1 MTAVLMRW
9 ISRAVVRY
17 PVLVLLVVGAI
28 TAVLYSHIHFLRM
41 GTDLTEMFGRD
52 DPQWR
57 VVSQLGRELGYGNQL
72 FVLVEAG
79 GGEDSTGPME
89 EFADHLIES
98 MNGSGLFKYARSGLQ
113 DEELL
118 QIVRLHVWNFPSY
131 ALPDQRDDI
140 RGRLTPESIRRTFR
154 KASTE
159 MVTPFSA
166 LGTNYFLADPLG
178 LMEPLA
184 RGSKGFSQFTN
195 FDFNWGSGNRFF
207 SKDHRSL
214 LIITQPRESAVD
226 YQFSEEMMGW
236 MRRAIPAIASDAA
249 FRDAGL
255 RVTPAGAYVYAE
267 QDRQFI
273 QKNIR
278 LISIIS
284 IVGNLVLCLL
294 VYPRI
299 PLFLLSL
306 LPTSLG
312 ILWTTGVA
320 SYYPGEVNLISMSF
334 IAILAGLGDDQVVHF
349 FNRVPQEWVKTGS
362 LEGALTQTF
371 QLTGP
376 SILFCI
382 LTAST
387 ATAALALSSF
397 KVLAEFGF
405 ILTVGMFMMMIHTL
419 LTVPALMRLWWRV
432 SKPKAPETIT
442 FRFLPFVARH
452 TVNFV
457 GRHARLVVG
466 IAAVAFVL
474 SLASLPMVRMSAKI
488 EISRGEDNP
497 AIAGQRRLSAAF
509 GIEGSPEVLLISG
522 SQEEVLRR
530 SEDLTSRLEAYQRS
544 GLVRSVFTPT
554 SMVPSRHTQAERTAA
569 LSGVDFEA
577 AAAAVEASIRDNG
590 FRREPFQPFL
600 ERLRE
605 LGRGAPPVS
614 VETAS
619 AYVPAGLLDNSIRK
633 TATGEYLA
641 AIAYYGTDPDATE
654 VIGDKVLQ
662 TWRRECGPFIDFSF
676 NKINRDMQ
684 SHILADSRRALVLT
698 AFGILLIVYLCFRNM
713 RDSLLVLLPI
723 VFAITATF
731 AVLLLFRHRFSF
743 MSITAIPLI
752 IGIGIDNGIHLIR
765 RYRERAGRSILEVA
779 QASGAAL
786 IQSNLTTMVGF
797 GALTASSFAPLAE
810 MGMVTVLGVALA
822 LAAALIA
829 VPAVILVSRKAS
841 TTGELV

>member
-1 MTAVLMRW
+1 
-9 ISRAVVRY
+9 
-17 PVLVLLVVGAI
+17 
-28 TAVLYSHIHFLRM
+28 
-41 GTDLTEMFGRD
+41 
-52 DPQWR
+52 
-57 VVSQLGRELGYGNQL
+57 
-72 FVLVEAG
+72 
-79 GGEDSTGPME
+79 
-89 EFADHLIES
+89 
-98 MNGSGLFKYARSGLQ
+98 
-113 DEELL
+113 
-118 QIVRLHVWNFPSY
+118 
-131 ALPDQRDDI
+131 
-140 RGRLTPESIRRTFR
+140 
-154 KASTE
+154 
-159 MVTPFSA
+159 
-166 LGTNYFLADPLG
+166 
-178 LMEPLA
+178 MEPLA

-226 YQFSEEMMGW
+226 YQFAEEMMAW
-236 MRRAIPAIASDAA
+236 VRRTIPAIAADAA

-278 LISIIS
+278 LISVIS

-294 VYPRI
+294 VYPSI

-334 IAILAGLGDDQVVHF
+334 IAILAGLGDDQIVHF
-349 FNRVPQEWVKTGS
+349 FNRVPQEWVKAGS
-362 LEGALTQTF
+362 LEEALTWTF

-387 ATAALALSSF
+387 ATAALALSTF

-405 ILTVGMFMMMIHTL
+405 ILTVGMFMMLIHTL
-419 LTVPALMRLWWRV
+419 LTVPALMRLWWRF
-432 SKPKAPETIT
+432 SKPRAPETIT
-442 FRFLPFVARH
+442 FRFLPFVTRH
-452 TVNFV
+452 TMNFV
-457 GRHARLVVG
+457 GRHARLVAG
-466 IAAVAFVL
+466 ISAGAFVL
-474 SLASLPMVRMSAKI
+474 SLAALPMVRMSAKI

-522 SQEEVLRR
+522 NQEEVLRR

-544 GLVRSVFTPT
+544 GLVRTVFTPT

-569 LSGVDFEA
+569 LSGVNFEA
-577 AAAAVEASIRDNG
+577 AALAVEASIRDNG

-600 ERLRE
+600 QRLRE
-605 LGRGAPPVS
+605 LGSGAPPVS

-654 VIGDKVLQ
+654 VIPDKVLQ
-662 TWRRECGPFIDFSF
+662 SWRRQCGPFIDFSF

-684 SHILADSRRALVLT
+684 RHILADSRRALVLT
-698 AFGILLIVYLCFRNM
+698 AFGILLIVYLCFRNF
-713 RDSLLVLLPI
+713 RDSLLVVLPI

-731 AVLLLFRHRFSF
+731 AMLLLFGHRFSF
-743 MSITAIPLI
+743 MSVTAIPLI

-765 RYRERAGRSILEVA
+765 RYRESGDRSILEVA

-810 MGMVTVLGVALA
+810 MGIVTVLGVALA
-822 LAAALIA
+822 LVAALIA
-829 VPAVILVSRKAS
+829 VPAVILMSRKTP
-841 TTGELV
+841 TTTE

>member
-1 MTAVLMRW
+1 VTAFLMRW
-9 ISRAVVRY
+9 ISRAVVRT
-17 PVLVLLVVGAI
+17 PVLVLIAVGAI
-28 TAVLYSHIHFLRM
+28 TAVLYSHVHYLRM

-79 GGEDSTGPME
+79 GGEESAGPME
-89 EFADHLIES
+89 EFADRLIAG
-98 MNGSGLFKYARSGLQ
+98 MNSSGLFKYARSGLQ

-118 QIVRLHVWNFPSY
+118 QIVRLHVWNFPAY
-131 ALPDQRDDI
+131 TLPGQRDEI
-140 RGRLTPESIRRTFR
+140 RGRLTGESIRRTFR
-154 KASTE
+154 KASSQ

-166 LGTNYFLADPLG
+166 LGTNYFLVDPLG

-184 RGSKGFSQFTN
+184 RGSKGFSQFTS
-195 FDFNWGSGNRFF
+195 FDLNWGSGNRFF

-226 YQFSEEMMGW
+226 YQFAEQMMAW
-236 MRRAIPAIASDAA
+236 MRRTIRATTADAA

-278 LISIIS
+278 LISLIS

-349 FNRVPQEWVKTGS
+349 FNRVPQEWVNTGS
-362 LEGALTQTF
+362 LEGALTRTF

-382 LTAST
+382 LTASV
-387 ATAALALSSF
+387 ATASLALSSF

-405 ILTVGMFMMMIHTL
+405 ILTVGMFMMMVHTL
-419 LTVPALMRLWWRV
+419 LTVPALMRLWWRF
-432 SKPKAPETIT
+432 SKPRAPETIT
-442 FRFLPFVARH
+442 FRFLPFVTRH

-457 GRHARLVVG
+457 GRHARLVAG
-466 IAAVAFVL
+466 IAAGAFVL

-509 GIEGSPEVLLISG
+509 GIEGSPEVLLLSG

-530 SEDLTSRLEAYQRS
+530 SEELTSRLESYQRS
-544 GLVRSVFTPT
+544 GLVRTVFTPT
-554 SMVPSRHTQAERTAA
+554 TMVPSRRTQAERRAA

-577 AAAAVEASIRDNG
+577 AALAVEASIRDNG

-600 ERLRE
+600 EHLRE
-605 LGRGAPPVS
+605 LGRVAPPVT
-614 VETAS
+614 VETAT

-633 TATGEYLA
+633 TAAGEYLA

-654 VIGDKVLQ
+654 VIPGDVLR
-662 TWRRECGPFIDFSF
+662 TWRRQCGPFIDFSF

-684 SHILADSRRALVLT
+684 SHILGDSRRALLLT
-698 AFGILLIVYLCFRNM
+698 AFGILLIVYLSFRNL
-713 RDSLLVLLPI
+713 RDSLLVVLPI
-723 VFAITATF
+723 VFAISATF

-743 MSITAIPLI
+743 MSVTAIPLI

-765 RYRERAGRSILEVA
+765 RYRETGDRSILEVA

-797 GALTASSFAPLAE
+797 GALTASTFAPLAE
-810 MGMVTVLGVALA
+810 MGLVTVLGVSLA

-829 VPAVILVSRKAS
+829 VPAVILVARRPVP
-841 TTGELV
+841 GEAQ

>member
-1 MTAVLMRW
+1 MIASIMRW
-9 ISRAVVRY
+9 IGRAVVRY
-17 PVLVLLVVGAI
+17 PVLVLLGAAAI
-28 TAVLYSHIHFLRM
+28 TAVLYSHIHYLRM
-41 GTDLTEMFGRD
+41 GTDLTEMFGRN

-72 FVLVEAG
+72 FVLVEAP
-79 GGEDSTGPME
+79 GGEDASGRME
-89 EFADHLIES
+89 EFADRLIAD
-98 MNGSGLFKYARSGLQ
+98 MTGSGLFKYARCGLQ

-118 QIVRLHVWNFPSY
+118 QMVRLYVWNFPSFVR
-131 ALPDQRDDI
+131 PEQRDEI
-140 RGRLTPESIRRTFR
+140 RSHLAPRSIRLAFR
-154 KASTE
+154 KASAQ

-184 RGSKGFSQFTN
+184 QGGRGFSQFTS

-214 LIITQPRESAVD
+214 LIITEPRESAVD
-226 YQFSEEMMGW
+226 YQFAVEVMSW
-236 MRRAIPAIASDAA
+236 MRRRVPALANDAA

-273 QKNIR
+273 QKNIQ
-278 LISIIS
+278 LISAISII
-284 IVGNLVLCLL
+284 GNLVLCLL

-306 LPTSLG
+306 LPASLG

-349 FNRVPQEWVKTGS
+349 FNRVPQEWAKTGS
-362 LEGALTQTF
+362 LDAALMATYAT
-371 QLTGP
+371 TGQ

-382 LTAST
+382 LTAGT
-387 ATAALALSSF
+387 ATAALAVSSF

-405 ILTVGMFMMMIHTL
+405 ILTAGMFMMMLHTL
-419 LTVPALMRLWWRV
+419 LTVPALMRLWWRY
-432 SKPKAPETIT
+432 SKPRAPETIA

-452 TVNFV
+452 TVSFV
-457 GRHARLVVG
+457 GRHARLVAGVSIG
-466 IAAVAFVL
+466 AFVL
-474 SLASLPMVRMSAKI
+474 SLAALPMVRMSQRI
-488 EISRGEDNP
+488 ELSRGEDNP

-509 GIEGSPEVLLISG
+509 GIEGSPEVLLMSG

-530 SEDLTSRLEAYQRS
+530 SEDLTSRLETLQRS
-544 GLVRSVFTPT
+544 GLVRSIFAPT
-554 SMVPSRHTQAERTAA
+554 SLVPSRRTQAERAAA
-569 LSGVDFEA
+569 LSGVNFEA
-577 AAAAVEASIRDNG
+577 AALAVETSIRDNG
-590 FRREPFQPFL
+590 FHREPFQPFL
-600 ERLRE
+600 RRLRE
-605 LGRGAPPVS
+605 FGRGAPPVS
-614 VETAS
+614 VETAN
-619 AYVPAGLLDNSIRK
+619 AYLPPGLLDNSIRQ
-633 TATGEYLA
+633 TSAGEYVA

-654 VIGDKVLQ
+654 VVPDKVLES
-662 TWRRECGPFIDFSF
+662 WRRQCGPFIDFSF

-698 AFGILLIVYLCFRNM
+698 AFGILLIVYLGFRNF

-723 VFAITATF
+723 VFAISATF
-731 AVLLLFRHRFSF
+731 AVLLLFGHRFSF
-743 MSITAIPLI
+743 MSVTAIPLI

-765 RYRERAGRSILEVA
+765 RYRESGGRSILDVA
-779 QASGAAL
+779 QLSGAAL

-797 GALTASSFAPLAE
+797 GALTASSFTPLAE
-810 MGMVTVLGVALA
+810 MGLVTALGVALA
-822 LAAALIA
+822 LVAALVA
-829 VPAVILVSRKAS
+829 VPAVVLVSRRS
-841 TTGELV
+841 P